1 MRSLIPQITD
11 YHISLASCH
20 CLSSNYQRII
30 LKMLEESIN
39 LFLTYQSNDLS
50 HCHPAPSF
58 HKQYKQENKR
68 RKRSKDTKDVLG
80 NNSHYPPPGVCTLEP
95 TIIHVT
101 NENLPKISQVVTRP
115 ISKLAPFSKW
125 LAAIRLPRDIQRERM
140 MVPSSS
146 R

>member
-11 YHISLASCH
+11 YHISLVSCH
-20 CLSSNYQRII
+20 CLSPNYQRII
-30 LKMLEESIN
+30 LKMLEER
-39 LFLTYQSNDLS
+39 FLTYQSNDLS
-50 HCHPAPSF
+50 HCHPTPSF
-58 HKQYKQENKR
+58 RKQYKQENKR
-68 RKRSKDTKDVLG
+68 RKRNKDTEDVLR
-80 NNSHYPPPGVCTLEP
+80 NNSHYPPPGVCTSEP